1 MTSGPI
7 NRRMGFSFEQLEV
20 GMSASFAKT
29 LTETDVYLYAGVS
42 GDFNPIHVDREYAR
56 ETQFGRRLVHGGLVQ
71 ALMSMVVGT
80 MLPGVGTVALE
91 VKTRFKAPVFFGD
104 TVTVTAE
111 ISEKIDRTR
120 WVRIKTS
127 AHNQDGKLVVIGEGL
142 VIPPQAN
149 QGQS

>member
-1 MTSGPI
+1 MIPGPI
-7 NRRMGFSFEQLEV
+7 NRRTGFSFEQLEV

-42 GDFNPIHVDREYAR
+42 GDFNPIHVDREFAR

-80 MLPGVGTVALE
+80 MLPGVGTIALE
-91 VKTRFKAPVFFGD
+91 VKTRFKLPVFFGD
-104 TVTVTAE
+104 TITVTAE
-111 ISEKIDRTR
+111 IFEKIERTK

-127 AHNQDGKLVVIGEGL
+127 ARNQDGKLVVVGEGL

>member
-1 MTSGPI
+1 MGPGSI
-7 NRRMGFSFEQLEV
+7 DRRKGLSYEQLEV

-29 LTETDVYLYAGVS
+29 LTETDVYMYAGIS

-91 VKTRFKAPVFFGD
+91 VKTRFKSPVFLGD
-104 TVTVTAE
+104 TITVTAE
-111 ISEKIDRTR
+111 ISEKIQRTK
-120 WVRIKTS
+120 WIRIKST
-127 AHNQDGKLVVIGEGL
+127 AYNQDGKLVVAGEGL
-142 VIPPQAN
+142 VIPPQAD
-149 QGQS
+149 QGQP